1 MPDIYVYYYMFCNSL
16 LLLHYEIIK
25 FQLAANESDTTG
37 IRLNTLAAHFG
48 ILKANMKIK
57 WRNIETSFFFFK
69 VEVVFTSLEGLCNSY
84 SWLTAIIWL

>member
-16 LLLHYEIIK
+16 LLLHYEIIN

-57 WRNIETSFFFFK
+57 
-69 VEVVFTSLEGLCNSY
+69 
-84 SWLTAIIWL
+84 